1 MAADTAVETIRAPAD
16 MEPDVKPVAIVT
28 GAGSGIG
35 QAAARMFHDRNYA
48 IVAADVSAEA
58 LSWAADVPDCQAV
71 VADASNE
78 DATAATV
85 QAAADG
91 FGRLDVA
98 VLNAGI
104 ARRVDWTADDAVE
117 QYDRIMAVNARGV
130 VIGIR
135 YAAPVIATHGG
146 GSIVVVGSTSGIRAD
161 PDRWAYNASKAAA
174 TNVARAAAL
183 DWAHRGV
190 RVNVLA
196 PGPTFTP
203 ILQGGKP
210 TTDHLDELSRSIP
223 LHRLARP
230 EEQAEA
236 IYFLASPAAS
246 YITGAVLMCD
256 GGVTAN
262 VGLFPPH
269 AAGG

>member
-1 MAADTAVETIRAPAD
+1 MSTT
-16 MEPDVKPVAIVT
+16 DVKSVAIVT
-28 GAGSGIG
+28 GAGTGIG
-35 QAAARMFHDRNYA
+35 QATARLFHDRNYA
-48 IVAADVSAEA
+48 VVATDVSPDA
-58 LSWAADVPDCQAV
+58 LSWAVDVPDCQTV
-71 VADASNE
+71 VADASDE
-78 DATAATV
+78 ESTAAV
-85 QAAADG
+85 VGAAVKA

-104 ARRVDWTADDAVE
+104 ARRVDWMADDAVQ

-130 VIGIR
+130 VLGIR
-135 YAAPVIATHGG
+135 HAAPVIATQGG

-174 TNVARAAAL
+174 INLARAAAL

-196 PGPTFTP
+196 PGPTLTP

-210 TTDHLDELSRSIP
+210 SSDHLDELSRSIP
-223 LHRLARP
+223 LQRLARP

-256 GGVTAN
+256 GGITAN
-262 VGLFPPH
+262 VGIFPPH
-269 AAGG
+269 AASG